1 MVFLGRM
8 KSKTSVTLSEDI
20 LAGVKRASRKG
31 ESRSETIERLLR
43 EHLGE
48 QAKRRAYEREVA
60 LINRHAD
67 ELNAEMA
74 DVLTY
79 QVKL

>member
-1 MVFLGRM
+1 M
-8 KSKTSVTLSEDI
+8 KSKTSITLSQDV
-20 LAGVKRASRKG
+20 LAGVKRASRRG

-43 EHLGE
+43 ERLSE
-48 QAKRRAYEREVA
+48 EAIRRARDKEIG

-79 QVKL
+79 QVEP

>member
-1 MVFLGRM
+1 M
-8 KSKTSVTLSEDI
+8 KSKTSITLSEDI

-31 ESRSETIERLLR
+31 ESRSGTIERLLR
-43 EHLGE
+43 ERLSE
-48 QAKRRAYEREVA
+48 EALRRARQKEIA